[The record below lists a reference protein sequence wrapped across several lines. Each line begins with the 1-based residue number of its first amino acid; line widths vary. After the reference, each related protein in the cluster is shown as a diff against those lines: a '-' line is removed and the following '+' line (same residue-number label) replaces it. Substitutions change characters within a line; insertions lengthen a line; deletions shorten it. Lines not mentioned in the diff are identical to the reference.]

1 MQNSLFTLALGG
13 MLTLGMTGA
22 AVAQDNTAP
31 PPEQGQQQGR
41 GPWRM
46 DPDRQLDRLTRQLS
60 LTAEQQSQIKPLLV
74 DRQQKMQALFQEQS
88 LSREDRRAR
97 AETIASEPKGKI
109 EAVLNDQQKQKYEA
123 MQERMR
129 HGGGNGEGA
138 PAGGSAPPQ

>member
-1 MQNSLFTLALGG
+1 
-13 MLTLGMTGA
+13 
-22 AVAQDNTAP
+22 
-31 PPEQGQQQGR
+31 
-41 GPWRM
+41 M

-97 AETIASEPKGKI
+97 AETIASETKGKI

>member
-46 DPDRQLDRLTRQLS
+46 DPDQAIEPNGR
-60 LTAEQQSQIKPLLV
+60 TAKP
-74 DRQQKMQALFQEQS
+74 DQAF
-88 LSREDRRAR
+88 
-97 AETIASEPKGKI
+97 
-109 EAVLNDQQKQKYEA
+109 
-123 MQERMR
+123 
-129 HGGGNGEGA
+129 
-138 PAGGSAPPQ
+138 AGGSPAKDAGTVPGAVALA

>member
-1 MQNSLFTLALGG
+1 M
-13 MLTLGMTGA
+13 
-22 AVAQDNTAP
+22 
-31 PPEQGQQQGR
+31 
-41 GPWRM
+41 
-46 DPDRQLDRLTRQLS
+46 DRLTRQLS

-97 AETIASEPKGKI
+97 AETIASETKGKI

-138 PAGGSAPPQ
+138 PAGGTAAVTESAPGVCLDGQTLLRRLGDKRCQIVL